1 MGGNATKNLARGGG
15 SGGLEGF
22 IKRFIAPTHFTHGF
36 YGIVAQLFLQGA
48 EVELLEDHHNGF
60 GWVRTG
66 CVFSGVSKVF
76 HANPL

>member
-1 MGGNATKNLARGGG
+1 MGGNGTKNLARGGG

-22 IKRFIAPTHFTHGF
+22 IQRVIIPTELTHGSHH
-36 YGIVAQLFLQGA
+36 IVVHFFLQGA
-48 EVELLEDHHNGF
+48 EVKLLEDHRNGF

-66 CVFSGVSKVF
+66 CVFGGVSRVF